1 MTPNLKIPEV
11 IKLGMRFKPIDPSPG
26 SLKFLDITKIDGK
39 KLWATTD
46 YGVTLREPTSREELI
61 AFDYELVEEEDNTI

>member
-1 MTPNLKIPEV
+1 MSDSKMPEI
-11 IKLGMRFKPIDPSPG
+11 IKLGMRFKPINPLPS

-46 YGVTLREPTSREELI
+46 YGVPLREPTSREELI
-61 AFDYELVEEEDNTI
+61 AFNYELVEEEDNTI